1 MQHDDFLLVVGG
13 FITIG
18 TRQYRMIMT
27 LTKEAFLASNNIDVR
42 ALERS
47 HLTWEEL
54 IAIGQ
59 HHKLRIL
66 ELSETAEFFVKPIQ
80 RCENVHSVRWRV
92 KNYQHLMEKLIRKT
106 DPESS
111 FFSEKYNKVSIDNYF
126 DIVTDLIGVR
136 AIHLFKDDFLSID
149 KFLRANWPTQKPTIV
164 YTRSGDDTDI
174 YRDLMDAYEIKDHRY
189 GYRSIHYVLNTK
201 PASRTIHVEVQVRT
215 IFEEGW
221 SEIDHKVKYPNFS
234 DNELVSY
241 FLSVFNR
248 LAGSADEMGSFVK
261 NLVVKLDSY
270 DEELAQ
276 ITTDNEKYMRRIDEL
291 LAELEQSHEKDKD
304 TSSTIA
310 SLKHEISKLKQ
321 KALHSRTSSKHYA
334 ARNDAISPMASIKHE
349 SALVHNKEVPLNS
362 PSGISEMKE
371 SKSRHKPN
379 TR

>member
-1 MQHDDFLLVVGG
+1 
-13 FITIG
+13 
-18 TRQYRMIMT
+18 MT
-27 LTKEAFLASNNIDVR
+27 LTKEVFLASNNIDIQ

-47 HLTWEEL
+47 HLSWDEL

-59 HHKLRIL
+59 HHKQRIL

-111 FFSEKYNKVSIDNYF
+111 FFSDKYSNISIDNYD

-136 AIHLFKDDFLSID
+136 AIHLFKDDFLPID
-149 KFLRANWPTQKPTIV
+149 KFLRSNWPTQKPTIV

-174 YRDLMDAYEIKDHRY
+174 YRDLIDDYEIKNHHY

-261 NLVVKLDSY
+261 NLVAKLDSY

-276 ITTDNEKYMRRIDEL
+276 ISAENEKYMSRIDEL
-291 LAELEQSHEKDKD
+291 LVELEQSHEKDKD
-304 TSSTIA
+304 TSSTIT

-321 KALHSRTSSKHYA
+321 KSLHSRTSSKHYT
-334 ARNDAISPMASIKHE
+334 ARSNAILPDGSLKQNAD
-349 SALVHNKEVPLNS
+349 LVHDKDIALNNQS
-362 PSGISEMKE
+362 SVSIIKT
-371 SKSRHKPN
+371 SKSIHKPN
-379 TR
+379 TK